1 MRVIAVILALSA
13 ACGGPLA
20 VSASGGR
27 LATKKQAEAFVSAV
41 NLRVGDVP
49 GFKGST
55 EREHETAAEKRLE
68 QEMLRCAGWAGFGS
82 GIAEGSSPSFK
93 RETGKSAL
101 GVSSSVSVAR
111 SSAVA
116 AKELAAMRS
125 GRTKGCLSHY
135 LDQLFKGQKDQGA
148 TFSPVTIVAV
158 APPAPGTSGSF
169 GWVIAMTITLHR
181 VALPVYLEI
190 LGFTNGPAEVTLF
203 TSSLPTPFPSAIEHQ
218 LFSLL
223 VERAKSHP
231 V

>member
-13 ACGGPLA
+13 ACGALA
-20 VSASGGR
+20 VPASGGR
-27 LATKKQAEAFVSAV
+27 PATKQQAEAFVSAV
-41 NLRVGDVP
+41 NLRAGDVP

-55 EREHETAAEKRLE
+55 EHATETAAEKRLE
-68 QEMLRCAGWAGFGS
+68 QEMLHCAGWAGFGS
-82 GIAEGSSPSFK
+82 GIAEGSSQSFK
-93 RETGKSAL
+93 RETGKVAL

-111 SSAVA
+111 SSAMA

-135 LDQLFKGQKDQGA
+135 LDQLFKSQKDQGA
-148 TFSPVTIVAV
+148 TFSPATVIAV

-203 TSSLPTPFPSAIEHQ
+203 TSSLPTPFPAAVEHR

-223 VERAKSHP
+223 VERARTHP

>member
-27 LATKKQAEAFVSAV
+27 PTTKRQAEAFVNAV
-41 NLRVGDVP
+41 NLRAGDVP

-55 EREHETAAEKRLE
+55 KHEHETAAEKRLE

-82 GIAEGSSPSFK
+82 GIAEGSSQSFK
-93 RETGKSAL
+93 HETGKAAL
-101 GVSSSVSVAR
+101 DVSSSVSVAR

-116 AKELAAMRS
+116 AKELAEMRS
-125 GRTKGCLSHY
+125 GRTKECLSRY
-135 LDQLFKGQKDQGA
+135 LDQLFEGQKHQGA
-148 TFSPVTIVAV
+148 TFGPVTVIAV
-158 APPAPGTSGSF
+158 APPAPGRSGSF

-203 TSSLPTPFPSAIEHQ
+203 TSSLPTPFPAAVEHR

-223 VERAKSHP
+223 VERAKTHP